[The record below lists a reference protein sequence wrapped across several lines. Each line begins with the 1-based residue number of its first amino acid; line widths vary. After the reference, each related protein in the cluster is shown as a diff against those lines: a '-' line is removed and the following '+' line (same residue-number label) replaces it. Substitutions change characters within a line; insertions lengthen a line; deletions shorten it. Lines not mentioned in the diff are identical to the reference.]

1 MTQNKKVVITG
12 IGIASTMGI
21 GNEEFVHATKKGV
34 SIVDDAQLNT
44 IASEYFGANIIRR
57 MDALSKYG
65 ILAAKFAYDDA
76 GLDAIKNQEIGGIFS
91 TVWGP
96 FNRTY
101 QYYSNV
107 LKNGASGVSPLL
119 FPSTVTNAVVGRIA
133 KQLNLRGVSSM
144 LVGTCPINYALN
156 LIYDGKATIVLAGGM
171 DDMKEHLN
179 NHPLMLEDN
188 STNSIEGSF
197 VLVLEEKESALK
209 RGAYIYAEVENAGIG
224 NVFLQNFHERES
236 LNRDIVKKIIHDSIQ
251 DVDPGLPFT
260 VASMQ
265 EIMEDINMRE
275 IEHEKYPLMNRLFN
289 YRNDT
294 ISNKFIVPFGAVSV
308 VNTII
313 SCFILQSKNAVLKE
327 IAAYPEDV
335 PHPNVLVN
343 SYFYSGCV
351 SSLSLSKVSHQ

>member
-1 MTQNKKVVITG
+1 
-12 IGIASTMGI
+12 
-21 GNEEFVHATKKGV
+21 
-34 SIVDDAQLNT
+34 
-44 IASEYFGANIIRR
+44 
-57 MDALSKYG
+57 
-65 ILAAKFAYDDA
+65 
-76 GLDAIKNQEIGGIFS
+76 
-91 TVWGP
+91 
-96 FNRTY
+96 
-101 QYYSNV
+101 
-107 LKNGASGVSPLL
+107 
-119 FPSTVTNAVVGRIA
+119 
-133 KQLNLRGVSSM
+133 VSSM